1 MPFKLLTDFDALQ
14 NVTEQFSVEL
24 PNYITNNLNPNFEI
38 RDYQKEAFNRFSFY
52 LNNYKKRVRPTQL
65 LFQMA
70 TGSGKTLIMAG
81 CILQLYKQGYRN
93 FIFFVD
99 STNIIEKTK
108 DNFLNSAS
116 NKYLFNQQIQ
126 FDDKAIILKQ
136 VENFATCSD
145 VFGNADE
152 DCINIHFTTIQG
164 LHSRLNNPKENALT
178 FEDFENRKIV
188 LLSDEAHHMN
198 VDTIRNAGKQL
209 SIKEF
214 EEYDSWE
221 GTAMRIFRSDK
232 ENLLIEFTAT
242 AELHQEAIAQ
252 KYDDKL
258 LYDYS
263 LKKFYLAKYSKE
275 VNVLQ
280 ASLSRVERAL
290 QAIILSQ
297 YRLLVFAQHNILIK
311 PVVLFKSNCVNIP
324 KQRDENKI
332 VSSEFK
338 AEFLY
343 KIETLKPADIEKIR
357 DNAPEKGIIKSAFEF
372 FKTNGTTIENLIIQ
386 LKDAFAEDKTIS
398 VDSTTDKGETQIV
411 INTLEEPNN
420 AIRAVFA
427 VDALNEGWDVLN
439 LFDIVRLYNTRD
451 AKNGVPG
458 KTTMS
463 EAQLIG
469 RGARYCPFQLVDTQP
484 KYQRKYDEDLN
495 NPLRICEELFYHS
508 ETNSR
513 YIDELNKALDKIGI
527 KPITTTK
534 RQHYLKE
541 EFKSTLFYKKGI
553 IYLNQQSRH
562 GNEDVNQF
570 PEYLKNKYHYYKVK
584 TGTSSEGILIKN
596 ETVNIAREAEVPYSA
611 NIKNLGLAVIK
622 KALQKLSFYT
632 FSSIQKY
639 YPNVNSIDEFIISN
653 SYLGSQ
659 NVEISGRTTEVFE
672 LTQEEKL
679 NCALQILQ
687 TLQPDIEKGNI
698 EFKGS
703 TVFSPNAIEKVFK
716 DREMNFSLSADGDAE
731 TGYPMSRPKIEKHYL
746 DLSKESW
753 YAYQENYGTSEEKK
767 LVLFIKGAMVKLK
780 KRYEDVYLLR
790 NEKSFQIYR
799 FSDGKPF
806 EPDFVLFLK
815 EKKNS
820 ETFIYQLF
828 IEPKGEGYMEGDS
841 WKEDFLKDIENKIV
855 IHQSTNYKLI
865 GLPFYNSESI
875 YQKEFNLS
883 FEKFQ

>member
-1 MPFKLLTDFDALQ
+1 MPFQLLQDFEGVKNATNQLEND
-14 NVTEQFSVEL
+14 L

-38 RDYQKEAFNRFSFY
+38 RDYQKEAFNRFDFY
-52 LNNYKKRVRPTQL
+52 LNTYKKRVKPTWL

-70 TGSGKTLIMAG
+70 TGSGKTIIMAG
-81 CILQLYKQGYRN
+81 CMLQLYKQGYRN

-108 DNFLNSAS
+108 DNFLNAAS
-116 NKYLFNQQIQ
+116 SKYLFNQQIQ
-126 FDDKAIILKQ
+126 FDASPIILKQ
-136 VENFATCSD
+136 VENFA
-145 VFGNADE
+145 NADE

-178 FEDFENRKIV
+178 FEDFDDKNIV

-198 VDTIRNAGKQL
+198 VDTLANNKKQL
-209 SIKEF
+209 KIKEF

-221 GTAMRIFRSDK
+221 GTALRILRSCK
-232 ENLLIEFTAT
+232 GNVLLEFTAT

-258 LYDYS
+258 IYDYS

-311 PVVLFKSNCVNIP
+311 PVVMFKSNCVNIP

-357 DNAPEKGIIKSAFEF
+357 DNAPEKGIIKTAFEF
-372 FKTNGTTIENLIIQ
+372 FKTNGTAIENLIIQ
-386 LKDAFAEDKTIS
+386 LKDAFVEDKTIS
-398 VDSTTDKGETQIV
+398 IDSTTDKGETQII
-411 INTLEEPNN
+411 INILEEPNN

-469 RGARYCPFQLVDTQP
+469 RGARYCPFQLNETQP

-508 ETNSR
+508 ESNSR

-534 RQHYLKE
+534 RQHFLKE
-541 EFKSTLFYKKGI
+541 EFKETSFYKSGI
-553 IYLNQQSRH
+553 IYINQQNKYR
-562 GNEDVNQF
+562 NEDVTQF
-570 PEYLKNKYHYYKVK
+570 PEYLQNKTYSYKVK
-584 TGTSSEGILIKN
+584 TGKSSEGILIKD
-596 ETVNIAREAEVPYSA
+596 EEVNITREAEIPYLVNVKA
-611 NIKNLGLAVIK
+611 LGFSVIK
-622 KALQKLSFYT
+622 KAMQKLPFYT
-632 FSSIQKY
+632 FSNLTKY
-639 YPNVNSIDEFIISN
+639 YPNTNSIDEFITSN

-659 NVEISGRTTEVFE
+659 NVEISGRTTEVKE

-679 NCALQILQ
+679 NCALHILKI
-687 TLQPDIEKGNI
+687 LQPDIERGNI
-698 EFKGS
+698 DFKGS
-703 TVFSPNAIEKVFK
+703 TVFTPNSIQKIFE
-716 DREMNFSLSADGDAE
+716 DREMNFTLSADGDAE

-746 DLSKESW
+746 DLSQENW

-767 LVLFIKGAMVKLK
+767 LVIFIKGAIAKLK

-790 NEKSFQIYR
+790 NEKSFQLYR
-799 FSDGKPF
+799 FSDGKAF
-806 EPDFVLFLK
+806 EPDFVLFFK
-815 EKKNS
+815 EKISN
-820 ETFIYQLF
+820 ETVIYQLF
-828 IEPKGEGYMEGDS
+828 IEPKGEGYMEGDL
-841 WKEDFLKDIENKIV
+841 WKEDFLKEIENKFV
-855 IHQSTNYKLI
+855 IHQNTNYKLV
-865 GLPFYNSESI
+865 GLPFYNSKTEI
-875 YQKEFNLS
+875 HTEFS
-883 FEKFQ
+883 FEYHKYL

>member
-1 MPFKLLTDFDALQ
+1 MPFKLLNDFDTLQ
-14 NVTEQFSVEL
+14 NAMEQFNDEL
-24 PNYITNNLNPNFEI
+24 PQYITHNLNPNFEI
-38 RDYQKEAFNRFSFY
+38 RDYQKEAFNRFDFY
-52 LNNYKKRVRPTQL
+52 LNTYKKRVRPTQL

-81 CILQLYKQGYRN
+81 CMLQLYKQGYRN

-116 NKYLFNQQIQ
+116 SKYLFNQQIQ
-126 FDDKAIILKQ
+126 FDEKSIILKQ
-136 VENFATCSD
+136 VENFA
-145 VFGNADE
+145 NADE
-152 DCINIHFTTIQG
+152 ECINIHFTTIQG
-164 LHSRLNNPKENALT
+164 LHSRLNNPRENSLT
-178 FEDFENRKIV
+178 YEDFENRNV
-188 LLSDEAHHMN
+188 VMLSDEAHHMN
-198 VDTIRNAGKQL
+198 VDTMRNAGKQL

-221 GTAMRIFRSDK
+221 GTAMRIFRSSK
-232 ENLLIEFTAT
+232 ENLLLEFTAT

-258 LYDYS
+258 IYDYS

-280 ASLSRVERAL
+280 ASLSRIERAL

-297 YRLLVFAQHNILIK
+297 YRLLVFAKNNILIK
-311 PVVLFKSNCVNIP
+311 PVVMFKSNCVNIP

-338 AEFLY
+338 AEFLQ
-343 KIETLKPADIEKIR
+343 KIETLKIAEIEKIR
-357 DNAPEKGIIKSAFEF
+357 DNAPDKGIIKTAFDF
-372 FKTNGTTIENLIIQ
+372 FKTNGTTIDNLIIQ

-398 VDSTTDKGETQIV
+398 VDSTTDKGVTQIV

-469 RGARYCPFQLVDTQP
+469 RGARYCPFQLDETQP

-495 NPLRICEELFYHS
+495 NPMRICEELFYHS

-534 RQHYLKE
+534 REHFLKE
-541 EFKSTLFYKKGI
+541 DFKETSFYKNGV
-553 IYLNQQSRH
+553 IYINQQNKYR
-562 GNEDVNQF
+562 NEDVTQF
-570 PEYLKNKYHYYKVK
+570 PEYLQNKTYYYKAK
-584 TGTSSEGILIKN
+584 TGTSSEAVLLKN
-596 ETVNIAREAEVPYSA
+596 EIVNIAREAKIPYSA
-611 NIKNLGLAVIK
+611 NIKSLGFSVIK
-622 KALQKLSFYT
+622 KAMQKLPFYT
-632 FSSIQKY
+632 FSNLTKY
-639 YPNVNSIDEFIISN
+639 YPNTNSIDDFITSN

-659 NVEISGRTTEVFE
+659 CIEINGRTTNVTE

-679 NCALQILQ
+679 NCALHILQ
-687 TLQPDIEKGNI
+687 TLQPNIERGNI
-698 EFKGS
+698 DFKGS
-703 TVFSPNAIEKVFK
+703 TVFTPNAIKVLFK

-731 TGYPMSRPKIEKHYL
+731 TGYPMSRPKLEKHYL
-746 DLSKESW
+746 DLSKENW

-767 LVLFIKGAMVKLK
+767 LVIFIKGAITKLK

-790 NEKSFQIYR
+790 NEKSFQLYR
-799 FSDGKPF
+799 FSDGKAF

-815 EKKNS
+815 EKLSK
-820 ETFIYQLF
+820 ETVVYQLF
-828 IEPKGEGYMEGDS
+828 IEPKGEGYMEGDK
-841 WKEDFLKDIENKIV
+841 WKELFLKDIENKFV
-855 IHQSTNYKLI
+855 IHQSTNYKLV
-865 GLPFYNSESI
+865 GLPFYNGEAE
-875 YQKEFNLS
+875 YQREFSLE
-883 FEKFQ
+883 FDKYL

>member
-1 MPFKLLTDFDALQ
+1 MPFQLLDFFDGLQ
-14 NVTEQFSVEL
+14 KNMEQFNDEL
-24 PNYITNNLNPNFEI
+24 PQYITHNLNPNFEI
-38 RDYQKEAFNRFSFY
+38 RDYQKEAFNRFDFY
-52 LNNYKKRVRPTQL
+52 LNTYKKRVRPTQL

-81 CILQLYKQGYRN
+81 CMLQLYKQGYRN

-108 DNFLNSAS
+108 DNFLNTAS
-116 NKYLFNQQIQ
+116 SKYLFNQQIQ
-126 FDDKAIILKQ
+126 FDEKAIILKQ
-136 VENFATCSD
+136 VENFAATD
-145 VFGNADE
+145 DE
-152 DCINIHFTTIQG
+152 CINIHFTTIQG

-178 FEDFENRKIV
+178 FEDFENKNIV

-198 VDTIRNAGKQL
+198 VDTLRNAGKQL

-221 GTAMRIFRSDK
+221 GTAMRIFRSS
-232 ENLLIEFTAT
+232 NANMLLEFTAT

-258 LYDYS
+258 IYDYS

-280 ASLSRVERAL
+280 ASLSRIERAL
-290 QAIILSQ
+290 QAIVLSQ
-297 YRLLVFAQHNILIK
+297 YRLLVFAQNNILIK
-311 PVVLFKSNCVNIP
+311 PVVMFKSNCVNIP

-343 KIETLKPADIEKIR
+343 KIETLKVADIEKIR
-357 DNAPEKGIIKSAFEF
+357 DNAPDKGIIKTAFEF

-398 VDSTTDKGETQIV
+398 VDSTTDKSETQIV

-439 LFDIVRLYNTRD
+439 LFDVVRLYNTRD

-469 RGARYCPFQLVDTQP
+469 RGARYCPFQLDETQP

-513 YIDELNKALDKIGI
+513 YIEELNKALDKIGI

-534 RQHYLKE
+534 RQHFLKE
-541 EFKSTLFYKKGI
+541 DFKETSFYKNGL
-553 IYLNQQSRH
+553 IYINQQNKYR
-562 GNEDVNQF
+562 NEDVTQF
-570 PEYLKNKYHYYKVK
+570 PEYLQNKTYTYKVK
-584 TGTSSEGILIKN
+584 TGTSSEATLLQN
-596 ETVNIAREAEVPYSA
+596 EEVNIVREAEIPYSS
-611 NIKNLGLAVIK
+611 NVKNLGFSVIK
-622 KALQKLSFYT
+622 KAMQILPFYT
-632 FSSIQKY
+632 FANLSKY
-639 YPNVNSIDEFIISN
+639 YPNTNSIDDFITSN
-653 SYLGSQ
+653 NYLGSQ
-659 NVEISGRTTEVFE
+659 SIEISGRTTNINE

-679 NCALQILQ
+679 KCALHILQ
-687 TLQPDIEKGNI
+687 TLQPDIERGNI
-698 EFKGS
+698 DFKGS
-703 TVFSPNAIEKVFK
+703 TVFTPNAIKSLFT
-716 DREMNFSLSADGDAE
+716 DREMNFTLSADGDAE

-746 DLSKESW
+746 DLSKENW

-767 LVLFIKGAMVKLK
+767 LVIFIKGAITKLK

-790 NEKSFQIYR
+790 NEKSFQLFR
-799 FSDGKPF
+799 FSDGKAF

-815 EKKNS
+815 EKLRN
-820 ETFIYQLF
+820 ETIVYQLF
-828 IEPKGEGYMEGDS
+828 IEPKGKGYMEGDK
-841 WKEDFLKDIENKIV
+841 WKEDFLKDIENKFV
-855 IHQSTNYKLI
+855 IHQSTNYNLI
-865 GLPFYNSESI
+865 GLPFYNGEAE
-875 YQKEFNLS
+875 YQREFSLA
-883 FEKFQ
+883 FDKY

>member
-1 MPFKLLTDFDALQ
+1 MAFQLLDFFDGLQ
-14 NVTEQFSVEL
+14 KNMEQFNDEL
-24 PNYITNNLNPNFEI
+24 PQYITHNLNPNFEI
-38 RDYQKEAFNRFSFY
+38 RDYQKEAFNRFDFY
-52 LNNYKKRVRPTQL
+52 LNTYKKRVRPTQL

-81 CILQLYKQGYRN
+81 CMLQLYKQGYRN

-108 DNFLNSAS
+108 DNFLNTAS
-116 NKYLFNQQIQ
+116 SKYLFNQQIQ
-126 FDDKAIILKQ
+126 FDEKAIILKQ
-136 VENFATCSD
+136 VENFAATD
-145 VFGNADE
+145 DE
-152 DCINIHFTTIQG
+152 CINIHFTTIQG

-178 FEDFENRKIV
+178 FEDFENKNIV

-198 VDTIRNAGKQL
+198 VDTLRNAGRQL

-221 GTAMRIFRSDK
+221 GTAMRIFRSS
-232 ENLLIEFTAT
+232 NANMLLEFTAT

-258 LYDYS
+258 IYDYS

-280 ASLSRVERAL
+280 ASLSRIERAL
-290 QAIILSQ
+290 QAIVLSQ
-297 YRLLVFAQHNILIK
+297 YRLLVFAQNNILIK
-311 PVVLFKSNCVNIP
+311 PVVMFKSNCVNIP

-343 KIETLKPADIEKIR
+343 KIETLKVTDIEKIR
-357 DNAPEKGIIKSAFEF
+357 DNAPDKGIIKTAFEF

-439 LFDIVRLYNTRD
+439 LFDVVRLYNTRD

-469 RGARYCPFQLVDTQP
+469 RGARYCPFQLDETQP

-513 YIDELNKALDKIGI
+513 YIEELNKALDKIGI

-534 RQHYLKE
+534 RQHFLKE
-541 EFKSTLFYKKGI
+541 DFKETSFYKNGL
-553 IYLNQQSRH
+553 IYINQQNKYR
-562 GNEDVNQF
+562 NEDVTQF
-570 PEYLKNKYHYYKVK
+570 PEYLQNKTYTYKVK
-584 TGTSSEGILIKN
+584 TGTSSEATLLQN
-596 ETVNIAREAEVPYSA
+596 EEVNIVREAEIPYSS
-611 NIKNLGLAVIK
+611 NVKNLGFSVIK
-622 KALQKLSFYT
+622 KAMQILPFYT
-632 FSSIQKY
+632 FANLSKY
-639 YPNVNSIDEFIISN
+639 YPNTNSIDDFITSN
-653 SYLGSQ
+653 NYLGSQ
-659 NVEISGRTTEVFE
+659 SIEISGRTTNINE

-679 NCALQILQ
+679 KCALHILQ
-687 TLQPDIEKGNI
+687 TLQPDIERGNI
-698 EFKGS
+698 DFKGS
-703 TVFSPNAIEKVFK
+703 TVFTPNAIKSLFT
-716 DREMNFSLSADGDAE
+716 DREMNFTLSADGDAE

-746 DLSKESW
+746 DLSKENW

-767 LVLFIKGAMVKLK
+767 LVIFIKGAITKLK

-790 NEKSFQIYR
+790 NEKSFQLFR
-799 FSDGKPF
+799 FSDGKAF

-815 EKKNS
+815 EKLSN
-820 ETFIYQLF
+820 ETIVYQLF
-828 IEPKGEGYMEGDS
+828 IEPKGEGYMEGDK
-841 WKEDFLKDIENKIV
+841 WKEDFLKDIENKFV
-855 IHQSTNYKLI
+855 IHQSTNYNLI
-865 GLPFYNSESI
+865 GLPFYNGEAE
-875 YQKEFNLS
+875 YQREFSLA
-883 FEKFQ
+883 FDKY

>member
-1 MPFKLLTDFDALQ
+1 MAFQLLQDFEGVKNATNQLEND
-14 NVTEQFSVEL
+14 L
-24 PNYITNNLNPNFEI
+24 PIYITHNLNPNFEI
-38 RDYQKEAFNRFSFY
+38 RDYQKEAFNRFDFY
-52 LNNYKKRVRPTQL
+52 LNTYKKRVRPTQL

-81 CILQLYKQGYRN
+81 CMLQLYKQGYRN

-108 DNFLNSAS
+108 DNFFNSAS
-116 NKYLFNQQIQ
+116 SKYLFAPQIQ
-126 FDDKAIILKQ
+126 FDDTPIILKQ
-136 VENFATCSD
+136 VENFA
-145 VFGNADE
+145 NADE
-152 DCINIHFTTIQG
+152 ECINIHFTTIQG

-178 FEDFENRKIV
+178 FEDFEDKNIV

-198 VDTIRNAGKQL
+198 VDTLANNKKQL

-214 EEYDSWE
+214 EEYSSWE
-221 GTAMRIFRSDK
+221 STAMRIFRSSTA
-232 ENLLIEFTAT
+232 NMLLEFTAT

-280 ASLSRVERAL
+280 ASLSRIERAL

-311 PVVLFKSNCVNIP
+311 PVVMFKSNCVNIP

-357 DNAPEKGIIKSAFEF
+357 DNASEKGIIKTAFEF

-411 INTLEEPNN
+411 VNTLEEPNN

-469 RGARYCPFQLVDTQP
+469 RGARYCPFQLDETQP

-534 RQHYLKE
+534 RQHFLKE
-541 EFKSTLFYKKGI
+541 EFKETSFYKNGI
-553 IYLNQQSRH
+553 IYINQQNKYR
-562 GNEDVNQF
+562 NEDVTQF
-570 PEYLKNKYHYYKVK
+570 PEYLQNKTYYYKVK
-584 TGTSSEGILIKN
+584 TGTSSEGILLKD
-596 ETVNIAREAEVPYSA
+596 EEVNIAREAEIPYLVNVNA
-611 NIKNLGLAVIK
+611 LGFSVIR
-622 KALQKLSFYT
+622 KAMQKLPFYT
-632 FSSIQKY
+632 FSNLTKY
-639 YPNVNSIDEFIISN
+639 YPNTNSIDEFITSN

-659 NVEISGRTTEVFE
+659 NVEISGRTTEVKD

-679 NCALQILQ
+679 NCALHILK
-687 TLQPDIEKGNI
+687 TLQPDIERGNI
-698 EFKGS
+698 DFKGS
-703 TVFSPNAIEKVFK
+703 TVFTPNSIQKIFE
-716 DREMNFSLSADGDAE
+716 DREMNFTLSADGDAE
-731 TGYPMSRPKIEKHYL
+731 TGYPMSRPKLEKHYL
-746 DLSKESW
+746 DLSQENW

-767 LVLFIKGAMVKLK
+767 LVIFIKGAIAKLK

-790 NEKSFQIYR
+790 NEKSFQLYR
-799 FSDGKPF
+799 FSDGKAF

-815 EKKNS
+815 EKTSN
-820 ETFIYQLF
+820 ETVVYQLF
-828 IEPKGEGYMEGDS
+828 IEPKGEGYMEGDK
-841 WKEDFLKDIENKIV
+841 WKEDFLKDIENKFI
-855 IHQSTNYKLI
+855 IHQTLNYKLV
-865 GLPFYNSESI
+865 GLPFYNSEADI
-875 YQKEFNLS
+875 QREFTLE
-883 FEKFQ
+883 FDKYI

>member
-1 MPFKLLTDFDALQ
+1 MPFKLLTDFDAVQ
-14 NVTEQFSVEL
+14 NVTGQFNDEL
-24 PNYITNNLNPNFEI
+24 PSYITNNLKPNFEI
-38 RDYQKEAFNRFSFY
+38 RDYQKEAFNRFDFY
-52 LNNYKKRVRPTQL
+52 LNTYKKRVKPTQL

-81 CILQLYKQGYRN
+81 CMLQLYKQGYRN

-116 NKYLFNQQIQ
+116 SKYLFNQQIQ
-126 FDDKAIILKQ
+126 FDDNPIILKQ
-136 VENFATCSD
+136 VENFA
-145 VFGNADE
+145 NADE

-178 FEDFENRKIV
+178 FEDFEDKNIV

-198 VDTIRNAGKQL
+198 VDTMRNAGKQL

-221 GTAMRIFRSDK
+221 GTAMRIFRSSK
-232 ENLLIEFTAT
+232 ENMLLEFTAT
-242 AELHQEAIAQ
+242 AELHQEAIAN

-311 PVVLFKSNCVNIP
+311 PVVMFKSNCVNIP
-324 KQRDENKI
+324 KTRDENKI

-357 DNAPEKGIIKSAFEF
+357 DNASDKGIIKTAFEF

-398 VDSTTDKGETQIV
+398 VDSTTDKGVTQIV

-463 EAQLIG
+463 EAQLIA
-469 RGARYCPFQLVDTQP
+469 RGARYCPFQLDETQP

-534 RQHYLKE
+534 RQHFLKE
-541 EFKSTLFYKKGI
+541 DFKETSFYKNGI
-553 IYLNQQSRH
+553 IYINQQNKYR
-562 GNEDVNQF
+562 NEDVTQF
-570 PEYLKNKYHYYKVK
+570 PEYLQNKTYYYKVK
-584 TGTSSEGILIKN
+584 TGRSSEGILIKD
-596 ETVNIAREAEVPYSA
+596 EEVNIAREAEIPYLVNVKA
-611 NIKNLGLAVIK
+611 LGFSVIK
-622 KALQKLSFYT
+622 KAMQKLPFYT
-632 FSSIQKY
+632 FSNLAKF
-639 YPNVNSIDEFIISN
+639 YPNTNSVDEFITSN

-659 NVEISGRTTEVFE
+659 NVEISGRTTEVKE

-679 NCALQILQ
+679 NCALHILK

-698 EFKGS
+698 DFKGS
-703 TVFSPNAIEKVFK
+703 TVFTPNSIQKIFE
-716 DREMNFSLSADGDAE
+716 DREMNFTLSADGDAE
-731 TGYPMSRPKIEKHYL
+731 TGYPMSRPKLEKHYL
-746 DLSKESW
+746 DLSQENW

-767 LVLFIKGAMVKLK
+767 LVIFIKGAISKFK

-790 NEKSFQIYR
+790 NEKSFQLYR
-799 FSDGKPF
+799 FSDGKAF

-815 EKKNS
+815 EKTSN
-820 ETFIYQLF
+820 ETVVYQLF
-828 IEPKGEGYMEGDS
+828 IEPKGEGYMEDDK
-841 WKEDFLKDIENKIV
+841 WKEDFLKDIEYKFV
-855 IHQSTNYKLI
+855 IYQSTNYKLV
-865 GLPFYNSESI
+865 GLPFYNSEADI
-875 YQKEFNLS
+875 QREFTLE
-883 FEKFQ
+883 FDKYI

>member
-1 MPFKLLTDFDALQ
+1 MAFQLLDFFDGLQ
-14 NVTEQFSVEL
+14 KNMEQFNDEL
-24 PNYITNNLNPNFEI
+24 PQYITHNLNPNFEI
-38 RDYQKEAFNRFSFY
+38 RDYQKEAFNRFDFY
-52 LNNYKKRVRPTQL
+52 LNIYKKRVRPTQL

-81 CILQLYKQGYRN
+81 CMLQLYKQGYRN

-108 DNFLNSAS
+108 DNFLNTAS
-116 NKYLFNQQIQ
+116 SKYLFNQQIQ
-126 FDDKAIILKQ
+126 FDEKAIILKQ
-136 VENFATCSD
+136 VENFAATD
-145 VFGNADE
+145 DE
-152 DCINIHFTTIQG
+152 CINIHFTTIQG

-178 FEDFENRKIV
+178 FEDFENKNIV

-198 VDTIRNAGKQL
+198 VDTLRNAGRQL

-221 GTAMRIFRSDK
+221 GTAMRIFRSS
-232 ENLLIEFTAT
+232 NANMLLEFTAT

-258 LYDYS
+258 IYDYS

-280 ASLSRVERAL
+280 ASLSRIERAL
-290 QAIILSQ
+290 QAIVLSQ
-297 YRLLVFAQHNILIK
+297 YRLLVFAQNNILIK
-311 PVVLFKSNCVNIP
+311 PVVMFKSNCVNIP

-343 KIETLKPADIEKIR
+343 KIETLKVTDIEKIR
-357 DNAPEKGIIKSAFEF
+357 DNAPDKGIIKTAFEF

-398 VDSTTDKGETQIV
+398 VDSTTDKSETQIV

-439 LFDIVRLYNTRD
+439 LFDVVRLYNTRD

-469 RGARYCPFQLVDTQP
+469 RGARYCPFQLDETQP

-513 YIDELNKALDKIGI
+513 YIEELNKALDKIGI

-534 RQHYLKE
+534 RQHFLKE
-541 EFKSTLFYKKGI
+541 DFKETSFYKNGL
-553 IYLNQQSRH
+553 IYINQQNKYR
-562 GNEDVNQF
+562 NEDVTQF
-570 PEYLKNKYHYYKVK
+570 PEYLQNKTYTYKVK
-584 TGTSSEGILIKN
+584 TGTSSEATLLQN
-596 ETVNIAREAEVPYSA
+596 EEVNIVREAEIPYSS
-611 NIKNLGLAVIK
+611 NVKNLGFSVIK
-622 KALQKLSFYT
+622 KAMQILPFYT
-632 FSSIQKY
+632 FANLSKY
-639 YPNVNSIDEFIISN
+639 YPNTNSIDDFITSN
-653 SYLGSQ
+653 NYLGSQ
-659 NVEISGRTTEVFE
+659 SIEISGRTTNINE

-679 NCALQILQ
+679 KCALHILQ
-687 TLQPDIEKGNI
+687 TLQPDIERGNI
-698 EFKGS
+698 DFKGS
-703 TVFSPNAIEKVFK
+703 TVFTPNAIKSLFT
-716 DREMNFSLSADGDAE
+716 DREMNFTLSADGDAE

-746 DLSKESW
+746 DLSKENW

-767 LVLFIKGAMVKLK
+767 LVIFIKGAITKLK

-790 NEKSFQIYR
+790 NEKSFQLFR
-799 FSDGKPF
+799 FSDGKAF
-806 EPDFVLFLK
+806 EPNFVLFLK
-815 EKKNS
+815 EKLSN
-820 ETFIYQLF
+820 ETIVYQLF
-828 IEPKGEGYMEGDS
+828 IEPKGEGYMEGDK
-841 WKEDFLKDIENKIV
+841 WKEDFLKDIENKFV
-855 IHQSTNYKLI
+855 IHQSTNYNLI
-865 GLPFYNSESI
+865 GLPFYNGEAE
-875 YQKEFNLS
+875 YQREFSLA
-883 FEKFQ
+883 FDKY

>member
-1 MPFKLLTDFDALQ
+1 MALKLLTDFDAVQ
-14 NVTEQFSVEL
+14 NVTGQFNDEL
-24 PNYITNNLNPNFEI
+24 RSYITNNLNPNFEI
-38 RDYQKEAFNRFSFY
+38 RDYQKEAFNRFDFY
-52 LNNYKKRVRPTQL
+52 LNTYKKRVKPTQL

-81 CILQLYKQGYRN
+81 CMLQLYKQGYRN

-116 NKYLFNQQIQ
+116 SKYLFNQQIQ
-126 FDDKAIILKQ
+126 FDDSPIILKQ
-136 VENFATCSD
+136 VENFA
-145 VFGNADE
+145 NADD

-164 LHSRLNNPKENALT
+164 LHSRLSNPKENALT
-178 FEDFENRKIV
+178 FEDFEDKNIV

-198 VDTIRNAGKQL
+198 VDTMRNAGKQL

-221 GTAMRIFRSDK
+221 GTAMRIFRSSK
-232 ENLLIEFTAT
+232 ENMLLEFTAT

-311 PVVLFKSNCVNIP
+311 PVVMFKSNCVNIP

-469 RGARYCPFQLVDTQP
+469 RGARYCPFQLDETQP

-534 RQHYLKE
+534 RQHFLKE
-541 EFKSTLFYKKGI
+541 EFKETSFYKNGI
-553 IYLNQQSRH
+553 IYINQQNKYR
-562 GNEDVNQF
+562 NEDVTKF
-570 PEYLKNKYHYYKVK
+570 PEYLQNKTYSYKVK
-584 TGTSSEGILIKN
+584 TGKSSEGILIKD
-596 ETVNIAREAEVPYSA
+596 EEVNIAREAEIPYLVNVKA
-611 NIKNLGLAVIK
+611 LGFSVIK
-622 KALQKLSFYT
+622 KAMQKLPFYT
-632 FSSIQKY
+632 FSNLTKY
-639 YPNVNSIDEFIISN
+639 YPNTNSIDEFITSN

-659 NVEISGRTTEVFE
+659 NVEISGRTTEVKE

-679 NCALQILQ
+679 NCALHILK
-687 TLQPDIEKGNI
+687 TLQPDIERGNI
-698 EFKGS
+698 DFKGS
-703 TVFSPNAIEKVFK
+703 TVFTPNSIQKIFE
-716 DREMNFSLSADGDAE
+716 DREMNFTLSADGDAE
-731 TGYPMSRPKIEKHYL
+731 TGYPMSRPKLEKHYL
-746 DLSKESW
+746 DLSQENW

-767 LVLFIKGAMVKLK
+767 LVIFIKGAIAKLK

-790 NEKSFQIYR
+790 NEKSFQLYR
-799 FSDGKPF
+799 FSDGKAF

-815 EKKNS
+815 EKTSN
-820 ETFIYQLF
+820 ETVVYQLF
-828 IEPKGEGYMEGDS
+828 IEPKGEGYMEGDK
-841 WKEDFLKDIENKIV
+841 WKEDFLKDIENKFV
-855 IHQSTNYKLI
+855 IHQSTNYKLV
-865 GLPFYNSESI
+865 GLPFYNSEADI
-875 YQKEFNLS
+875 QREFTLE
-883 FEKFQ
+883 FDKYI

>member
-1 MPFKLLTDFDALQ
+1 MPFQLLQDFERVKNATNQLEND
-14 NVTEQFSVEL
+14 L

-38 RDYQKEAFNRFSFY
+38 RDYQKEAFNRFDFY
-52 LNNYKKRVRPTQL
+52 LNTYKKRVKPTWL

-70 TGSGKTLIMAG
+70 TGSGKTIIMAG
-81 CILQLYKQGYRN
+81 CMLQLYKQGYRN

-108 DNFLNSAS
+108 DNFLNAAS
-116 NKYLFNQQIQ
+116 SKYLFNQQIQ
-126 FDDKAIILKQ
+126 FDASPIILKQ
-136 VENFATCSD
+136 VENFA
-145 VFGNADE
+145 NADE

-178 FEDFENRKIV
+178 FEDFDDKNIV

-198 VDTIRNAGKQL
+198 VDTLANNKKQL
-209 SIKEF
+209 KIKEF

-221 GTAMRIFRSDK
+221 GTALRILRSCK
-232 ENLLIEFTAT
+232 GNVLLEFTAT

-258 LYDYS
+258 IYDYS

-311 PVVLFKSNCVNIP
+311 PVVMFKSNCVNIP

-357 DNAPEKGIIKSAFEF
+357 DNAPEKGIIKTAFEF
-372 FKTNGTTIENLIIQ
+372 FKTNGTAIENLIIQ
-386 LKDAFAEDKTIS
+386 LKDAFVEDKTIS
-398 VDSTTDKGETQIV
+398 IDSTTDKGETQII
-411 INTLEEPNN
+411 INILEEPNN

-469 RGARYCPFQLVDTQP
+469 RGARYCPFQLNETQP

-508 ETNSR
+508 ESNSR

-527 KPITTTK
+527 KPITITK
-534 RQHYLKE
+534 RQHFLKE
-541 EFKSTLFYKKGI
+541 EFKETSFYKSGI
-553 IYLNQQSRH
+553 IYINQQNKYR
-562 GNEDVNQF
+562 NEDVTQF
-570 PEYLKNKYHYYKVK
+570 PEYLQNKTYSYKVK
-584 TGTSSEGILIKN
+584 TGKSSEGILIKD
-596 ETVNIAREAEVPYSA
+596 EEVNITREAEIPYLVNVKA
-611 NIKNLGLAVIK
+611 LGFSVIK
-622 KALQKLSFYT
+622 KAMQKLPFYT
-632 FSSIQKY
+632 FSNLTKY
-639 YPNVNSIDEFIISN
+639 YPNTNSIDEFITSN

-659 NVEISGRTTEVFE
+659 NVEISGRTTEVKE

-679 NCALQILQ
+679 NCALHILKI
-687 TLQPDIEKGNI
+687 LQPDIERGNI
-698 EFKGS
+698 DFKGS
-703 TVFSPNAIEKVFK
+703 TVFTPNSIQKIFE
-716 DREMNFSLSADGDAE
+716 DREMNFTLSADGDAE

-746 DLSKESW
+746 DLSQENW

-767 LVLFIKGAMVKLK
+767 LVIFIKGAIAKLK

-790 NEKSFQIYR
+790 NEKSFQLYR
-799 FSDGKPF
+799 FSDGKAF
-806 EPDFVLFLK
+806 EPDFVLFFK
-815 EKKNS
+815 EKISN
-820 ETFIYQLF
+820 ETVIYQLF
-828 IEPKGEGYMEGDS
+828 IEPKGEGYMEGDL
-841 WKEDFLKDIENKIV
+841 WKEDFLKEIENKFV
-855 IHQSTNYKLI
+855 IHQNTNYKLV
-865 GLPFYNSESI
+865 GLPFYNSKTEI
-875 YQKEFNLS
+875 HTEFS
-883 FEKFQ
+883 FEYHKYL

>member
-1 MPFKLLTDFDALQ
+1 MPFKLLTDFDAVQ
-14 NVTEQFSVEL
+14 NVTGQFNDEL
-24 PNYITNNLNPNFEI
+24 PSYITNNLNPNFEI
-38 RDYQKEAFNRFSFY
+38 RDYQKEAFNRFDFY
-52 LNNYKKRVRPTQL
+52 LNTYKKRVKPTQL

-81 CILQLYKQGYRN
+81 CMLQLYKQGYRN

-116 NKYLFNQQIQ
+116 SKYLFNQQIQ
-126 FDDKAIILKQ
+126 FDDNPIILKQ
-136 VENFATCSD
+136 VENFA
-145 VFGNADE
+145 NADE

-178 FEDFENRKIV
+178 FEDFEDKNIV

-198 VDTIRNAGKQL
+198 VDTMRNAGKQL

-221 GTAMRIFRSDK
+221 GTAMRIFRSSK
-232 ENLLIEFTAT
+232 ENMLLEFTAT
-242 AELHQEAIAQ
+242 AELHQEAIAN

-311 PVVLFKSNCVNIP
+311 PVVMFKSNCVNIP
-324 KQRDENKI
+324 KTRDENKI

-357 DNAPEKGIIKSAFEF
+357 DNASDKGIIKTAFEF

-398 VDSTTDKGETQIV
+398 VDSTTDKGVTQIV

-469 RGARYCPFQLVDTQP
+469 RGARYCPFQLDETQP

-534 RQHYLKE
+534 RQHFLKE
-541 EFKSTLFYKKGI
+541 DFKETSFYKNGI
-553 IYLNQQSRH
+553 IYINQQNKYR
-562 GNEDVNQF
+562 NEDVTQF
-570 PEYLKNKYHYYKVK
+570 PEYLQNKTYYYKVK
-584 TGTSSEGILIKN
+584 TGRSSEGILIKD
-596 ETVNIAREAEVPYSA
+596 EEVNIAREAEIPYLVNVKA
-611 NIKNLGLAVIK
+611 LGFSVIK
-622 KALQKLSFYT
+622 KAMQKLPFYT
-632 FSSIQKY
+632 FSNLAKF
-639 YPNVNSIDEFIISN
+639 YPNTNSVDEFITSN

-659 NVEISGRTTEVFE
+659 NVEISGRTTEVKE

-679 NCALQILQ
+679 NCALHILK

-698 EFKGS
+698 DFKGS
-703 TVFSPNAIEKVFK
+703 TVFTPNSIQKIFE
-716 DREMNFSLSADGDAE
+716 DREMNFTLSTDGDAE
-731 TGYPMSRPKIEKHYL
+731 TGYPMSRPKLEKHYL
-746 DLSKESW
+746 DLSQENW

-767 LVLFIKGAMVKLK
+767 LVIFIKGAISKFK
-780 KRYEDVYLLR
+780 KRYEDVYSLR
-790 NEKSFQIYR
+790 NEKSFQLYR
-799 FSDGKPF
+799 FSDGKAF

-815 EKKNS
+815 EKTSN
-820 ETFIYQLF
+820 ETVVYQLF
-828 IEPKGEGYMEGDS
+828 IEPKGEGYMEGDK
-841 WKEDFLKDIENKIV
+841 WKKDFLKDIENKFV
-855 IHQSTNYKLI
+855 IHQSTNYKLV
-865 GLPFYNSESI
+865 GLPFYNSEADI
-875 YQKEFNLS
+875 QREFTLE
-883 FEKFQ
+883 FDKYI

>member
-1 MPFKLLTDFDALQ
+1 
-14 NVTEQFSVEL
+14 
-24 PNYITNNLNPNFEI
+24 
-38 RDYQKEAFNRFSFY
+38 
-52 LNNYKKRVRPTQL
+52 
-65 LFQMA
+65 MA

-116 NKYLFNQQIQ
+116 SKYLFNQQIQ
-126 FDDKAIILKQ
+126 FDDSPIILKQ
-136 VENFATCSD
+136 VENFA
-145 VFGNADE
+145 NADE
-152 DCINIHFTTIQG
+152 ECINIHFTTIQG

-178 FEDFENRKIV
+178 FEDFEDKNIV

-198 VDTIRNAGKQL
+198 VDTMRNAGKQL

-221 GTAMRIFRSDK
+221 GTAMRIFRSSK
-232 ENLLIEFTAT
+232 ENMLLEFTAT

-311 PVVLFKSNCVNIP
+311 PVVMFKSNCVNIP

-398 VDSTTDKGETQIV
+398 VDSTTDKSETQIV

-439 LFDIVRLYNTRD
+439 LFDIVRLYKTRD

-469 RGARYCPFQLVDTQP
+469 RGARYCPFQLDETQP

-534 RQHYLKE
+534 RQHFLKA
-541 EFKSTLFYKKGI
+541 EFKETSFYKNGI
-553 IYLNQQSRH
+553 IYINQQNKYR
-562 GNEDVNQF
+562 NEDVTQF
-570 PEYLKNKYHYYKVK
+570 PEYLQNKTYYYKVK
-584 TGTSSEGILIKN
+584 TGRSSEGILIKH
-596 ETVNIAREAEVPYSA
+596 EEVNIAREAEIPYLVNVKS
-611 NIKNLGLAVIK
+611 LGFSVIK
-622 KALQKLSFYT
+622 KAMQKLPFYT
-632 FSSIQKY
+632 FSNLAKF
-639 YPNVNSIDEFIISN
+639 YPNTNSVDEFITSN

-659 NVEISGRTTEVFE
+659 NVEISGRTTEVKE

-679 NCALQILQ
+679 NCALHILK

-698 EFKGS
+698 DFKGS
-703 TVFSPNAIEKVFK
+703 TVFTPNSIQKIFE
-716 DREMNFSLSADGDAE
+716 DREMNFTLSADGDAE
-731 TGYPMSRPKIEKHYL
+731 TGYPMSRPKLEKHYL
-746 DLSKESW
+746 DLSQENW

-767 LVLFIKGAMVKLK
+767 LVIFIKGAIAKLK

-790 NEKSFQIYR
+790 NEKSFQLYR
-799 FSDGKPF
+799 FSDGKAF

-815 EKKNS
+815 EKTSN
-820 ETFIYQLF
+820 ETVVYQLF
-828 IEPKGEGYMEGDS
+828 IEPKGEGYMEGDK
-841 WKEDFLKDIENKIV
+841 WKEDFLKDIENKFV
-855 IHQSTNYKLI
+855 IHQSTNYKLV
-865 GLPFYNSESI
+865 GLPFYNSEADI
-875 YQKEFNLS
+875 QREFTLE
-883 FEKFQ
+883 FDKYI

>member
-1 MPFKLLTDFDALQ
+1 MPFQLLQDFEGVKNATNQLEND
-14 NVTEQFSVEL
+14 L

-38 RDYQKEAFNRFSFY
+38 RDYQKEAFNRFDFY
-52 LNNYKKRVRPTQL
+52 LNTYKKRVKPTWL

-70 TGSGKTLIMAG
+70 TGSGKTIIMAG
-81 CILQLYKQGYRN
+81 CMLQLYKQGYRN

-108 DNFLNSAS
+108 DNFLNAAS
-116 NKYLFNQQIQ
+116 SKYLFNQQIQ
-126 FDDKAIILKQ
+126 FDASPIILKQ
-136 VENFATCSD
+136 VENFA
-145 VFGNADE
+145 NADE

-178 FEDFENRKIV
+178 FEDFDDKNIV

-198 VDTIRNAGKQL
+198 VDTLANNKKQL
-209 SIKEF
+209 KIKEF

-221 GTAMRIFRSDK
+221 GTALRILRSCK
-232 ENLLIEFTAT
+232 GNVLLEFTAT

-258 LYDYS
+258 IYDYS

-311 PVVLFKSNCVNIP
+311 PVVMFKSNCVNIP

-357 DNAPEKGIIKSAFEF
+357 DNAPEKGIIKTAFEF

-398 VDSTTDKGETQIV
+398 IDSTTDKGETQII
-411 INTLEEPNN
+411 INILEEPNN

-469 RGARYCPFQLVDTQP
+469 RGARYCPFQLNETQP

-508 ETNSR
+508 ESNSR

-534 RQHYLKE
+534 RQHFLKE
-541 EFKSTLFYKKGI
+541 EFKETSFYKSGI
-553 IYLNQQSRH
+553 IYINQQNKYR
-562 GNEDVNQF
+562 NEDVTQF
-570 PEYLKNKYHYYKVK
+570 PEYLQNKTYSYKVK
-584 TGTSSEGILIKN
+584 TGKSSEGILIKD
-596 ETVNIAREAEVPYSA
+596 EEVNITREAEIPYLVNVKA
-611 NIKNLGLAVIK
+611 LGFSVIK
-622 KALQKLSFYT
+622 KAMQKLPFYT
-632 FSSIQKY
+632 FSNLTKY
-639 YPNVNSIDEFIISN
+639 YPNTNSIDEFITSN

-659 NVEISGRTTEVFE
+659 NVEISGRTTEVKE

-679 NCALQILQ
+679 NCALHILKI
-687 TLQPDIEKGNI
+687 LQPDIERGNI
-698 EFKGS
+698 DFKGS
-703 TVFSPNAIEKVFK
+703 TVFTPNSIQKIFE
-716 DREMNFSLSADGDAE
+716 DREMNFTLSADGDAE

-746 DLSKESW
+746 DLSQENW

-767 LVLFIKGAMVKLK
+767 LVIFIKGAIAKLK

-790 NEKSFQIYR
+790 NEKSFQLYR
-799 FSDGKPF
+799 FSDGKAF
-806 EPDFVLFLK
+806 EPDFVLFFK
-815 EKKNS
+815 EKISN
-820 ETFIYQLF
+820 ETVIYQLF
-828 IEPKGEGYMEGDS
+828 IEPKGEGYMEGDL
-841 WKEDFLKDIENKIV
+841 WKEDFLKEIENKFV
-855 IHQSTNYKLI
+855 IHQNTNYKLV
-865 GLPFYNSESI
+865 GLPFYNSKTEI
-875 YQKEFNLS
+875 HTEFS
-883 FEKFQ
+883 FEYHKYL

>member
-1 MPFKLLTDFDALQ
+1 MAFKLLTDFDTLQ
-14 NVTEQFSVEL
+14 NAMEQFNDEL
-24 PNYITNNLNPNFEI
+24 PSYITNNLNPNFEI
-38 RDYQKEAFNRFSFY
+38 RDYQKEAFNRFDFY
-52 LNNYKKRVRPTQL
+52 LNTYKKRVRPTQL

-116 NKYLFNQQIQ
+116 SKYLFNQQIQ
-126 FDDKAIILKQ
+126 FDDSPIILKQ
-136 VENFATCSD
+136 VENFANSD
-145 VFGNADE
+145 E
-152 DCINIHFTTIQG
+152 ECINIHFTTIQG

-178 FEDFENRKIV
+178 FEDFEDKNIV

-198 VDTIRNAGKQL
+198 VDTMRNAGKQL

-221 GTAMRIFRSDK
+221 GTAMRIFRSSK
-232 ENLLIEFTAT
+232 ENMLLEFTAT

-311 PVVLFKSNCVNIP
+311 PVVMFKSNCVNIP

-338 AEFLY
+338 TEFLY

-469 RGARYCPFQLVDTQP
+469 RGARYCPFQLDETQP

-534 RQHYLKE
+534 RQHFLKG
-541 EFKSTLFYKKGI
+541 EFKETSFYKNGI
-553 IYLNQQSRH
+553 IYINQQNKYR
-562 GNEDVNQF
+562 NEDVTQF
-570 PEYLKNKYHYYKVK
+570 PEYLQNKTYYYKVK
-584 TGTSSEGILIKN
+584 TGRSSEGILIKD
-596 ETVNIAREAEVPYSA
+596 EEVNIVREAEIPYLVNVKA
-611 NIKNLGLAVIK
+611 LGFSVIK
-622 KALQKLSFYT
+622 KAMQKLPFYT
-632 FSSIQKY
+632 FSNLAKF
-639 YPNVNSIDEFIISN
+639 YPNTNSVDEFITSN

-659 NVEISGRTTEVFE
+659 NVEISGRTTEVKE

-679 NCALQILQ
+679 NCALHILK

-698 EFKGS
+698 DFKGS
-703 TVFSPNAIEKVFK
+703 TVFTPNSIQKIFE
-716 DREMNFSLSADGDAE
+716 DREMNFTLSADGDAE
-731 TGYPMSRPKIEKHYL
+731 TGYPMSRPKLEKHYL
-746 DLSKESW
+746 DLSQENW

-767 LVLFIKGAMVKLK
+767 LVIFIKGAIAKLK

-790 NEKSFQIYR
+790 NEKSFQLYR
-799 FSDGKPF
+799 FSDGKAF

-815 EKKNS
+815 DKTSN
-820 ETFIYQLF
+820 ETVVYQLF
-828 IEPKGEGYMEGDS
+828 IEPKGEGYMEGDK
-841 WKEDFLKDIENKIV
+841 WKEDFLKDIENKFV
-855 IHQSTNYKLI
+855 IHQSTNYKLV
-865 GLPFYNSESI
+865 GLPFYNSEADI
-875 YQKEFNLS
+875 QREFTLE
-883 FEKFQ
+883 FDKYI

>member
-1 MPFKLLTDFDALQ
+1 MAFQLLDFFDGLQ
-14 NVTEQFSVEL
+14 KNMEQFNDEL
-24 PNYITNNLNPNFEI
+24 PQYITHNLNPNFEI
-38 RDYQKEAFNRFSFY
+38 RDYQKEAFNRFDFY
-52 LNNYKKRVRPTQL
+52 LNTYKKRVRPTQL

-81 CILQLYKQGYRN
+81 CMLQLYKQGYRN

-108 DNFLNSAS
+108 DNFLNTAS
-116 NKYLFNQQIQ
+116 SKYLFNQQIQ
-126 FDDKAIILKQ
+126 FDEKAIILKQ
-136 VENFATCSD
+136 VENFAATD
-145 VFGNADE
+145 DE
-152 DCINIHFTTIQG
+152 CINIHFTTIQG

-178 FEDFENRKIV
+178 FEDFENKNIV

-198 VDTIRNAGKQL
+198 VDTLRNAGRQL

-221 GTAMRIFRSDK
+221 GTAMRIFRSS
-232 ENLLIEFTAT
+232 NANMLLEFTAT

-258 LYDYS
+258 IYDYS

-280 ASLSRVERAL
+280 ASLSRIERAL
-290 QAIILSQ
+290 QAIVLSQ
-297 YRLLVFAQHNILIK
+297 YRLLVFAQNNILIK
-311 PVVLFKSNCVNIP
+311 PVVMFKSNCVNIP

-343 KIETLKPADIEKIR
+343 KIETLKVADIEKIR
-357 DNAPEKGIIKSAFEF
+357 DNAPDKGIIKTAFEF

-439 LFDIVRLYNTRD
+439 LFDVVRLYNTRD

-469 RGARYCPFQLVDTQP
+469 RGARYCPFQLDETQP

-513 YIDELNKALDKIGI
+513 YIEELNKALDKIGI

-534 RQHYLKE
+534 RQHFLKE
-541 EFKSTLFYKKGI
+541 DFKETSFYKNGL
-553 IYLNQQSRH
+553 IYINQQNKYR
-562 GNEDVNQF
+562 NEDVTQF
-570 PEYLKNKYHYYKVK
+570 PEYLQNKTYTYKVK
-584 TGTSSEGILIKN
+584 TGTSSEATLLQN
-596 ETVNIAREAEVPYSA
+596 EEVNIVREAEIPYSS
-611 NIKNLGLAVIK
+611 NVKNLGFSVIK
-622 KALQKLSFYT
+622 KAMQILPFYT
-632 FSSIQKY
+632 FANLSKY
-639 YPNVNSIDEFIISN
+639 YPNTNSIDDFITSN
-653 SYLGSQ
+653 NYLGSQ
-659 NVEISGRTTEVFE
+659 SIEISGRTTNINE

-679 NCALQILQ
+679 KCALHILQ
-687 TLQPDIEKGNI
+687 TLQPDIERGNI
-698 EFKGS
+698 DFKGS
-703 TVFSPNAIEKVFK
+703 TVFTPNAIKSLFT
-716 DREMNFSLSADGDAE
+716 DREMNFTLSADGDAE

-746 DLSKESW
+746 DLSKENW

-767 LVLFIKGAMVKLK
+767 LVIFIKGAITKLK

-790 NEKSFQIYR
+790 NEKSFQLFR
-799 FSDGKPF
+799 FSDGKAF

-815 EKKNS
+815 EKLRN
-820 ETFIYQLF
+820 ETIVYQLF
-828 IEPKGEGYMEGDS
+828 IEPKGKGYMEGDK
-841 WKEDFLKDIENKIV
+841 WKEDFLKDIENKFV
-855 IHQSTNYKLI
+855 IHQSTNYNLI
-865 GLPFYNSESI
+865 GLPFYNGEAE
-875 YQKEFNLS
+875 YQREFSLA
-883 FEKFQ
+883 FDKY

>member
-1 MPFKLLTDFDALQ
+1 M
-14 NVTEQFSVEL
+14 EQFNDEL
-24 PNYITNNLNPNFEI
+24 PQYITHNLNPNFEI
-38 RDYQKEAFNRFSFY
+38 RDYQKEAFNRFDFY
-52 LNNYKKRVRPTQL
+52 LNIYKKRVRPTQL

-81 CILQLYKQGYRN
+81 CMLQLYKQGYRN

-108 DNFLNSAS
+108 DNFLNTAS
-116 NKYLFNQQIQ
+116 SKYLFNQQIQ
-126 FDDKAIILKQ
+126 FDEKAIILKQ
-136 VENFATCSD
+136 VENFATSD
-145 VFGNADE
+145 DE
-152 DCINIHFTTIQG
+152 CINIHFTTIQG

-178 FEDFENRKIV
+178 FEDFENKNIV

-198 VDTIRNAGKQL
+198 VDTLRNAGRQL

-221 GTAMRIFRSDK
+221 GTAMRIFRSS
-232 ENLLIEFTAT
+232 NANMLLEFTAT

-258 LYDYS
+258 IYDYS

-280 ASLSRVERAL
+280 ASLSRIERAL
-290 QAIILSQ
+290 QAIVLSQ
-297 YRLLVFAQHNILIK
+297 YRLLVFAQNNILIK
-311 PVVLFKSNCVNIP
+311 PVVMFKSNCVNIP

-343 KIETLKPADIEKIR
+343 KIETLKVTDIEKIR
-357 DNAPEKGIIKSAFEF
+357 DNAPDKGIIKTAFEF

-439 LFDIVRLYNTRD
+439 LFDVVRLYNTRD

-469 RGARYCPFQLVDTQP
+469 RGARYCPFQLDETQP

-513 YIDELNKALDKIGI
+513 YIEELNKALDKIGI

-534 RQHYLKE
+534 RQHFLKE
-541 EFKSTLFYKKGI
+541 DFKETSFYKNGL
-553 IYLNQQSRH
+553 IYINQQNKYR
-562 GNEDVNQF
+562 NEDVTQF
-570 PEYLKNKYHYYKVK
+570 PEYLQNKTYTYKVK
-584 TGTSSEGILIKN
+584 TGTSSEATLLQN
-596 ETVNIAREAEVPYSA
+596 EEVNIVREAEIPYSS
-611 NIKNLGLAVIK
+611 NVKNLGFSVIK
-622 KALQKLSFYT
+622 KAMQILPFYT
-632 FSSIQKY
+632 FANLSKY
-639 YPNVNSIDEFIISN
+639 YPNTNSIDDFITSN
-653 SYLGSQ
+653 NYLGSQ
-659 NVEISGRTTEVFE
+659 SIEISGRTTNINE

-679 NCALQILQ
+679 KCALHILQ
-687 TLQPDIEKGNI
+687 TLQPDIERGNI
-698 EFKGS
+698 DFKGS
-703 TVFSPNAIEKVFK
+703 TVFTPNAIKSLFT
-716 DREMNFSLSADGDAE
+716 DREMNFTLSADGDAE

-746 DLSKESW
+746 DLSKENW

-767 LVLFIKGAMVKLK
+767 LVIFIKGAITKLK

-790 NEKSFQIYR
+790 NEKSFQLFR
-799 FSDGKPF
+799 FSDGKAF

-815 EKKNS
+815 EKLRN
-820 ETFIYQLF
+820 ETIVYQLF
-828 IEPKGEGYMEGDS
+828 IEPKGKGYMEGDK
-841 WKEDFLKDIENKIV
+841 WKEDFLKDIENKFV
-855 IHQSTNYKLI
+855 IHQSTNYNLI
-865 GLPFYNSESI
+865 GLPFYNGEAE
-875 YQKEFNLS
+875 YQREFSLA
-883 FEKFQ
+883 FDKY

>member
-1 MPFKLLTDFDALQ
+1 MAFKLLTDFDAVQ
-14 NVTEQFSVEL
+14 NVTGQFNNEL
-24 PNYITNNLNPNFEI
+24 PSYITNNLNPNFEI
-38 RDYQKEAFNRFSFY
+38 RDYQKEAFNRFDFY
-52 LNNYKKRVRPTQL
+52 LNTYKKRVKPTQL

-81 CILQLYKQGYRN
+81 CMLQLYKQGYRN

-116 NKYLFNQQIQ
+116 SKYLFNQQIQ
-126 FDDKAIILKQ
+126 FDDSPIILKQ
-136 VENFATCSD
+136 VENFA
-145 VFGNADE
+145 NADE

-178 FEDFENRKIV
+178 FEDFEDKNIV

-198 VDTIRNAGKQL
+198 VDTMRNAGRQL

-221 GTAMRIFRSDK
+221 GTAMRIFRSSK
-232 ENLLIEFTAT
+232 ENMLLEFTAT

-311 PVVLFKSNCVNIP
+311 PVVMFKSNCVNIP

-357 DNAPEKGIIKSAFEF
+357 DNAPEKGIIKTAFEF

-469 RGARYCPFQLVDTQP
+469 RGARYCPFQLDETQP

-534 RQHYLKE
+534 RQHFLKE
-541 EFKSTLFYKKGI
+541 EFKETSFYKNGI
-553 IYLNQQSRH
+553 IYINQQNKYR
-562 GNEDVNQF
+562 NEDVTQF
-570 PEYLKNKYHYYKVK
+570 PEYLQNKTFSYKVK
-584 TGTSSEGILIKN
+584 TGKSSEGILIKD
-596 ETVNIAREAEVPYSA
+596 EEVNIAREAEIPYLVNVKA
-611 NIKNLGLAVIK
+611 LGFSVIK
-622 KALQKLSFYT
+622 KAMQKLPFYT
-632 FSSIQKY
+632 FSNLIKY
-639 YPNVNSIDEFIISN
+639 YPNTNSIDEFIASN

-659 NVEISGRTTEVFE
+659 NVEISGRTSEVKE

-679 NCALQILQ
+679 NCALHILK
-687 TLQPDIEKGNI
+687 TLQPDIERGNI
-698 EFKGS
+698 DFKGS
-703 TVFSPNAIEKVFK
+703 TVFTPNSIQKIFE
-716 DREMNFSLSADGDAE
+716 DREMNFTLSADGDAE
-731 TGYPMSRPKIEKHYL
+731 TGYPMSRPKLEKHYL
-746 DLSKESW
+746 DLSQENW

-767 LVLFIKGAMVKLK
+767 LVIFIKGAIAKLK

-790 NEKSFQIYR
+790 NEKSFQLYR
-799 FSDGKPF
+799 FSDGKAF

-815 EKKNS
+815 EKTNN
-820 ETFIYQLF
+820 ETVVYQLF
-828 IEPKGEGYMEGDS
+828 IEPKGEGYMEGDK
-841 WKEDFLKDIENKIV
+841 WKEDFLKDIENKFV
-855 IHQSTNYKLI
+855 IHQSTNYKLV
-865 GLPFYNSESI
+865 GLPFYNSEAEI
-875 YQKEFNLS
+875 QREFTLE
-883 FEKFQ
+883 FDKYI

>member
-1 MPFKLLTDFDALQ
+1 MPFKLLNDFDTLQ
-14 NVTEQFSVEL
+14 NAMEQFNDEL
-24 PNYITNNLNPNFEI
+24 PQYITHNLNPNFEI
-38 RDYQKEAFNRFSFY
+38 RDYQKEAFNRFDFY
-52 LNNYKKRVRPTQL
+52 LNTYKKRVRPTQL

-81 CILQLYKQGYRN
+81 CMLQLYKQGYRN

-116 NKYLFNQQIQ
+116 SKYLFNQQIQ
-126 FDDKAIILKQ
+126 FDEKSIILKQ
-136 VENFATCSD
+136 VENFA
-145 VFGNADE
+145 NADE
-152 DCINIHFTTIQG
+152 ECINIHFTTIQG
-164 LHSRLNNPKENALT
+164 LHSRLNNPRENSLT
-178 FEDFENRKIV
+178 YEDFENRNV
-188 LLSDEAHHMN
+188 VMLSDEAHHMN
-198 VDTIRNAGKQL
+198 VDTMRNAGKQL

-221 GTAMRIFRSDK
+221 GTAMRIFRSSK
-232 ENLLIEFTAT
+232 ENLLLEFTAT

-258 LYDYS
+258 IYDYS

-280 ASLSRVERAL
+280 ASLSRIERAL

-297 YRLLVFAQHNILIK
+297 YRLLVFAKNNILIK
-311 PVVLFKSNCVNIP
+311 PVVMFKSNCVNIP

-338 AEFLY
+338 AEFLQ
-343 KIETLKPADIEKIR
+343 KIETLKIAEIEKIR
-357 DNAPEKGIIKSAFEF
+357 DNAPDKGIIKTAFDF
-372 FKTNGTTIENLIIQ
+372 FKTNGTTIDNLIIQ

-398 VDSTTDKGETQIV
+398 VDSTTDKGVTQIV
-411 INTLEEPNN
+411 INTLEEPHN

-469 RGARYCPFQLVDTQP
+469 RGARYCPFQLDETQP

-495 NPLRICEELFYHS
+495 NPMRICEELFYHS

-534 RQHYLKE
+534 REHFLKE
-541 EFKSTLFYKKGI
+541 DFKETSFYKNGV
-553 IYLNQQSRH
+553 IYINQQNKYR
-562 GNEDVNQF
+562 NEDVTQF
-570 PEYLKNKYHYYKVK
+570 PEYLQNKTYYYKAK
-584 TGTSSEGILIKN
+584 TGTSSEAVLLKN
-596 ETVNIAREAEVPYSA
+596 EIVNIAREAKIPYSA
-611 NIKNLGLAVIK
+611 NIKSLGFSVIK
-622 KALQKLSFYT
+622 KAMQKLPFYT
-632 FSSIQKY
+632 FSNLTKY
-639 YPNVNSIDEFIISN
+639 YPNTNSIDDFITSN

-659 NVEISGRTTEVFE
+659 CIEINGRTTNVTE

-679 NCALQILQ
+679 NCALHILQ
-687 TLQPDIEKGNI
+687 TLQPNIERGNI
-698 EFKGS
+698 DFKGS
-703 TVFSPNAIEKVFK
+703 TVFTPNAIKVLFK

-731 TGYPMSRPKIEKHYL
+731 TGYPMSRPKLEKHYL
-746 DLSKESW
+746 DLSKENW

-767 LVLFIKGAMVKLK
+767 LVIFIKGAITKLK

-790 NEKSFQIYR
+790 NEKSFQLYR
-799 FSDGKPF
+799 FSDGKAF

-815 EKKNS
+815 EKLSK
-820 ETFIYQLF
+820 ETVVYQLF
-828 IEPKGEGYMEGDS
+828 IEPKGEGYMEGDK
-841 WKEDFLKDIENKIV
+841 WKELFLKDIENKFV
-855 IHQSTNYKLI
+855 IHQSTNYKLV
-865 GLPFYNSESI
+865 GLPFYNGEAE
-875 YQKEFNLS
+875 YQREFSLE
-883 FEKFQ
+883 FDKYL

>member
-1 MPFKLLTDFDALQ
+1 MAFKLLTDFDTLQ
-14 NVTEQFSVEL
+14 NAMEQFNDEL
-24 PNYITNNLNPNFEI
+24 PCYITNNLNPNFEI
-38 RDYQKEAFNRFSFY
+38 RDYQKEAFNRFDFY
-52 LNNYKKRVRPTQL
+52 LNTYKKRVKPSQL

-116 NKYLFNQQIQ
+116 SKYLFNQQIQ
-126 FDDKAIILKQ
+126 FDDSPIILKQ
-136 VENFATCSD
+136 VENFA
-145 VFGNADE
+145 NADE

-178 FEDFENRKIV
+178 FEDFEDKNIV

-198 VDTIRNAGKQL
+198 VDTMRNAGKQL

-221 GTAMRIFRSDK
+221 GTAMRIFRSSK
-232 ENLLIEFTAT
+232 ENMLLEFTAT

-297 YRLLVFAQHNILIK
+297 YRLLVFAKHNILIK
-311 PVVLFKSNCVNIP
+311 PVVMFKSNCVNIP
-324 KQRDENKI
+324 KTRDENKI

-357 DNAPEKGIIKSAFEF
+357 DNAPEKGIIKTAFEF

-469 RGARYCPFQLVDTQP
+469 RGARYCPFQLDETQP

-527 KPITTTK
+527 RPITTTK
-534 RQHYLKE
+534 RQHFLKE
-541 EFKSTLFYKKGI
+541 EFKETSFYKNGI
-553 IYLNQQSRH
+553 IYINQQNKYR
-562 GNEDVNQF
+562 NEDVTQF
-570 PEYLKNKYHYYKVK
+570 PEYLQNKTFSYKVK
-584 TGTSSEGILIKN
+584 TGKSSEGILIKD
-596 ETVNIAREAEVPYSA
+596 EEVNIAREAEIPYLVNVKA
-611 NIKNLGLAVIK
+611 LGFSVIK
-622 KALQKLSFYT
+622 KAMQKLPFYT
-632 FSSIQKY
+632 FSNLTKY
-639 YPNVNSIDEFIISN
+639 YPNTNSIDEFIASN

-659 NVEISGRTTEVFE
+659 NVEISGRTTEVKE

-679 NCALQILQ
+679 NCALHILK
-687 TLQPDIEKGNI
+687 TLQPDIERGNI
-698 EFKGS
+698 DFKGS
-703 TVFSPNAIEKVFK
+703 TVFTPNSIQKIFE
-716 DREMNFSLSADGDAE
+716 DREMNFTLSANGDAE
-731 TGYPMSRPKIEKHYL
+731 TGYPMSRPKLEKHYL
-746 DLSKESW
+746 DLSQENW

-767 LVLFIKGAMVKLK
+767 LVIFIKGAIAKLK

-790 NEKSFQIYR
+790 NEKSFQLYR
-799 FSDGKPF
+799 FSDGKAF

-815 EKKNS
+815 EKTSN
-820 ETFIYQLF
+820 ETVVYQLF
-828 IEPKGEGYMEGDS
+828 IEPKGEGYMEGDK
-841 WKEDFLKDIENKIV
+841 WKEDFLKDIENKFV
-855 IHQSTNYKLI
+855 IHQSTNYKLV
-865 GLPFYNSESI
+865 GLPFYNSEADI
-875 YQKEFNLS
+875 QREFTLE
-883 FEKFQ
+883 FDKYI

>member
-1 MPFKLLTDFDALQ
+1 MAFKLLTDFDTLQ
-14 NVTEQFSVEL
+14 NAMEQFNDEL
-24 PNYITNNLNPNFEI
+24 PSYITNNLNPNFEI
-38 RDYQKEAFNRFSFY
+38 RDYQKEAFNRFDFY
-52 LNNYKKRVRPTQL
+52 LNTYKKRVKPTQL

-81 CILQLYKQGYRN
+81 CMLQLYKQGYRN

-99 STNIIEKTK
+99 NTNIIEKTK

-116 NKYLFNQQIQ
+116 SKYLFNQQIQ
-126 FDDKAIILKQ
+126 FDDSPIILKQ
-136 VENFATCSD
+136 VENFA
-145 VFGNADE
+145 NADE

-178 FEDFENRKIV
+178 FEDFEDKNIV

-221 GTAMRIFRSDK
+221 GTAMRIFRSSK
-232 ENLLIEFTAT
+232 ENMLLEFTAT

-311 PVVLFKSNCVNIP
+311 PVVMFKSNCVNIP

-357 DNAPEKGIIKSAFEF
+357 DNGPEKGIIKSAFEF

-469 RGARYCPFQLVDTQP
+469 RGARYCPFQLDETQP

-534 RQHYLKE
+534 RQHFLKE
-541 EFKSTLFYKKGI
+541 EFKETSFYKNGI
-553 IYLNQQSRH
+553 IYINQQNKYR
-562 GNEDVNQF
+562 NEDVTQF
-570 PEYLKNKYHYYKVK
+570 PEYLQNKTYYYKVK
-584 TGTSSEGILIKN
+584 TGRSSEGILIKD
-596 ETVNIAREAEVPYSA
+596 EEVNIAREAEIPYLVNVKA
-611 NIKNLGLAVIK
+611 LGFSVIK
-622 KALQKLSFYT
+622 KAMQKLPFYT
-632 FSSIQKY
+632 FSNLAKF
-639 YPNVNSIDEFIISN
+639 YPNTNSVDEFITSN
-653 SYLGSQ
+653 NYLGSQ
-659 NVEISGRTTEVFE
+659 NVEISGRTSEVKE

-679 NCALQILQ
+679 SCALHILK

-698 EFKGS
+698 DFKGS
-703 TVFSPNAIEKVFK
+703 TVFTPSSIQKIFE
-716 DREMNFSLSADGDAE
+716 DREMNFTLSADGDAE
-731 TGYPMSRPKIEKHYL
+731 TGYPMSRPKLEKHYL
-746 DLSKESW
+746 DLSQENW

-767 LVLFIKGAMVKLK
+767 LVIFIKGAIAKLK

-790 NEKSFQIYR
+790 NEKSFQLYR
-799 FSDGKPF
+799 FSDGKAF

-815 EKKNS
+815 EKTSN
-820 ETFIYQLF
+820 ETVVYQLF
-828 IEPKGEGYMEGDS
+828 IEPKGEGYMEGDK
-841 WKEDFLKDIENKIV
+841 WKEDFLKDIENKFV
-855 IHQSTNYKLI
+855 IHQTLNYKLV
-865 GLPFYNSESI
+865 GLPFYNSEADI
-875 YQKEFNLS
+875 QREFTLE
-883 FEKFQ
+883 FDKYI